1 MDSRP
6 NIHTSSQLFSPH
18 STPVI
23 FVLHNMTN
31 KLLFCIPLEKEH
43 KTSLKAIKIFTNQ
56 KHDTM
61 KKIFH
66 LLPELGFHIIEAYNN
81 YESCDYFTM
90 LYNLFKGINLLINVI
105 ELLHKNR

>member
-1 MDSRP
+1 MPQYPHS
-6 NIHTSSQLFSPH
+6 TQLFSPH
-18 STPVI
+18 STPII

-43 KTSLKAIKIFTNQ
+43 KTSLKAIKVFINK

-66 LLPELGFHIIEAYNN
+66 LLPEFRIHNIEAYNN
-81 YESCDYFTM
+81 TMNHVIILLCYTIYLKESIYLSM
-90 LYNLFKGINLLINVI
+90 
-105 ELLHKNR
+105 

>member
-1 MDSRP
+1 
-6 NIHTSSQLFSPH
+6 
-18 STPVI
+18 
-23 FVLHNMTN
+23 
-31 KLLFCIPLEKEH
+31 
-43 KTSLKAIKIFTNQ
+43 
-56 KHDTM
+56 M